1 MPNWCEGSLKIRG
14 KFEDLKKLCKEEFAV
29 YSIKITR
36 ERVFTELDKNATKIM
51 CGDKE
56 GAEEFWMQFD
66 REAHIN
72 GTRRNFVTSS
82 DIVFFN
88 NGDKSVCVVEFK
100 AAWGIDSAP
109 YLELAKKYNVD
120 IRLYGFERGMEFNQ
134 EVIIENGEIIKDEE
148 IKFDDYDWECV
159 MPHLGG

>member
-29 YSIKITR
+29 YSIKIKR

-82 DIVFFN
+82 DIDFFD
-88 NGDKSVCVVEFK
+88 NGDKSICVVEFK
-100 AAWGIDSAP
+100 AAWGIDPAP